1 MNLRDAPPK
10 VQVRGTLAIQS
21 IDRMEAVWTA
31 LTFEGTESRTGQNK
45 ESSCSSSVFH
55 CLTLI

>member
-21 IDRMEAVWTA
+21 IDRKEAVWTA
-31 LTFEGTESRTGQNK
+31 LTFEGTESRTVQNR
-45 ESSCSSSVFH
+45 ENSCSSSVFH